1 MATYIQ
7 GVTDYIPQYQP
18 FEPDYNFYSNIM
30 QTKQSQYDN
39 NWKALNSMYS
49 EYYNADLTRD
59 GNIKKRDTYLKDIE
73 FNLKR
78 VSQLDLSLEQN
89 VNQASQVFKPFY
101 EDSGL
106 MRDMA
111 LTKKAKMQI
120 AAGEGYQN
128 SFNENIEKKYWPEG
142 IAKIKFEL
150 QEFKEASDEEAASF
164 EIDNYVK
171 NVDTYG
177 IAEKIAKDFGNV
189 QFAPEWKNGYII
201 TTTNGA
207 KLVEPLSK
215 LFEASLGN
223 DPAVIEK
230 YKAQAYVDRKTY
242 AEANASQFGGDKL
255 KAENKYL
262 QDNFTILKS
271 KVLFNYKIEEEKNKA
286 YDARMLD
293 VEKQFKNGTAGPDAK
308 LALEQ
313 YKINKDINDKNLAL
327 TKKNVEFL
335 NNGNSTAITTTD
347 FVNPYKDLK
356 SLRYKVD
363 NGMASLL
370 LNKDLDEFAQTFALR
385 GQKFDVKTDPYAMA
399 KVKYGYDSSLVSQRN
414 AGTQRAAR
422 TLAKST
428 IDAANIKKQGQ
439 IDAANIKRQGEYDSY
454 LLKTGQAY
462 MKQVKDE
469 NGNIINKV
477 VVRNDADQNKKI
489 TTDGQ
494 GTTGPVNQYEELQ
507 KRSKT
512 MNKDQQAILTSTI
525 DLMQNLI
532 EAGTLSK
539 YEAGI
544 ILGSEKKPI
553 NFDVYRD
560 RIEKDNKNG
569 TYTFMASRGGKE
581 LNEMSEKFKNFIA
594 ENSQLSSLY
603 GNKKADDFFLNSQK
617 YDEYE
622 YASNYIKKKRI
633 DIAAKIIRAGEG
645 ENPNIKYYFDENG
658 YKRSEKDFNNV
669 LREYGIVQK
678 DVRGLGQ
685 RALDAINPFASVYD
699 DLNYGE
705 YAVLTKRADE
715 IAKDKTFR
723 GKGTGSNIEYIN
735 ETTINPYSDFGM
747 KTFDDIYSDLQKYS
761 KVNPKDKFSTTG
773 AFGDD
778 YDKST
783 IEGVTKGAN
792 FLNKLRA
799 DFKNPNETG
808 LTGLD
813 VRSFFQAAE
822 RNGIGAYTFMLPDAY
837 IDKNTETLDSKG
849 NRTKT
854 GYFSIQE
861 AQDIKQHGITYFTDQ
876 ENLNSKVME
885 SYRPK
890 AFVDAISNNNPYV
903 YKDMLDPNN
912 TFTITPGSLGI
923 SDYDINGT
931 ISLFDPVKGR
941 NVPISFH
948 ETNGTYGTGLIEV
961 KDKLINE
968 LFPDA
973 RNDNKVNFNDYESIE
988 FGN

>member
-7 GVTDYIPQYQP
+7 GVTDYIPQFQP
-18 FEPDYNFYSNIM
+18 FEPDYNFYQNIM
-30 QTKQSQYDN
+30 QTKQSQYDS
-39 NWKALNSMYS
+39 NWKALNNMYS
-49 EYYNADLTRD
+49 EYYNADLTREP
-59 GNIKKRDTYLKDIE
+59 NIKKRDTYLKDIE

-120 AAGEGYQN
+120 ASGEGYQN
-128 SFNENIEKKYWPEG
+128 SFNENIEKKYWPTG

-177 IAEKIAKDFGNV
+177 IAEKIAKNFGNV

-215 LFEASLGN
+215 LFESSLGN

-242 AEANASQFGGDKL
+242 AEANASQFGGDKI

-262 QDNFTILKS
+262 QDSFTILKS
-271 KVLFNYKIEEEKNKA
+271 KVLYNYKIEEEKNKA

-293 VEKQFKNGTAGPDAK
+293 VEKQVKDGTAGPDAK

-327 TKKNVEFL
+327 AKKNVEFL

-370 LNKDLDEFAQTFALR
+370 LNKDLDEYAQTFALK

-428 IDAANIKKQGQ
+428 IDAANIK
-439 IDAANIKRQGEYDSY
+439 RQGEYDSY

-462 MKQVKDE
+462 MTQVKDPA
-469 NGNIINKV
+469 GNIINKV
-477 VVRNDADQNKKI
+477 VLRNPADQNKKI

-494 GTTGPVNQYEELQ
+494 GSVDAVNQYEELQ
-507 KRSKT
+507 KRAKT
-512 MNKDQQAILTSTI
+512 MNQSQYGLVVNTI
-525 DLMQNLI
+525 NLMQDLVKD
-532 EAGTLSK
+532 GTLSK
-539 YEAGI
+539 YEAGV
-544 ILGSEKKPI
+544 ILGSEKKPV
-553 NFDVYRD
+553 NFDEYVK
-560 RIEKDNKNG
+560 RIVSDKDNN
-569 TYTFMASRGGKE
+569 YTFMKSRGGKE

-594 ENSQLSSLY
+594 ENSQLSSLA
-603 GNKKADDFFLNSQK
+603 GNKKADEFFLSSQK
-617 YDEYE
+617 YDEFE
-622 YASNYIKKKRI
+622 FANDYIKKERI
-633 DIAAKIIRAGEG
+633 NIAAKIIRAGEG

-658 YKRSEKDFNNV
+658 YRRSEEDFNNV
-669 LREYGIVQK
+669 LRKYGIAQK
-678 DVRGLGQ
+678 DVRGLSQ
-685 RALDAINPFASVYD
+685 RALDAINPFTSVYD
-699 DLNYGE
+699 NLNYGE
-705 YAVLTKRADE
+705 YSVIAKRANE
-715 IAKDKTFR
+715 IAKDKTFM
-723 GKGTGSNIEYIN
+723 GKGTGLSLDNAT
-735 ETTINPYSDFGM
+735 ETTINPFSDFGI
-747 KTFDDIYSDLQKYS
+747 KTFDDIFSDLQKYS

-778 YDKST
+778 YNKST
-783 IEGVTKGAN
+783 PEGVTKGAN

-799 DFKNPNETG
+799 DFRNPNETG

-813 VRSFFQAAE
+813 VKSFFQAAE

-837 IDKNTETLDSKG
+837 IDKNTQKTDAKG
-849 NRTKT
+849 NITTT

-890 AFVDAISNNNPYV
+890 AFVDAISNGNPYV

-941 NVPISFH
+941 NVPVSFY
-948 ETNGTYGTGLIEV
+948 ETNSTYGTGLIEV

>member
-7 GVTDYIPQYQP
+7 GVTDYIPQFQP
-18 FEPDYNFYSNIM
+18 FEPDYNFYQNIM
-30 QTKQSQYDN
+30 QTKQSQYDS
-39 NWKALNSMYS
+39 NWKALNNMYS
-49 EYYNADLTRD
+49 EYYNADLTREP
-59 GNIKKRDTYLKDIE
+59 NIKKRDTYLKDIE

-120 AAGEGYQN
+120 ASGEGYQN
-128 SFNENIEKKYWPEG
+128 SFNENIEKKYWPTG

-177 IAEKIAKDFGNV
+177 IAEKIAKNFGNV

-215 LFEASLGN
+215 LFESSLGN

-242 AEANASQFGGDKL
+242 AEANASQFGGDKI

-262 QDNFTILKS
+262 QDSFTILKS
-271 KVLFNYKIEEEKNKA
+271 KVLYNYKIEEEKNKA

-293 VEKQFKNGTAGPDAK
+293 VEKQVKDGTAGPDAK

-327 TKKNVEFL
+327 AKKNVEFL

-370 LNKDLDEFAQTFALR
+370 LNKDLDEYAQTFALK

-428 IDAANIKKQGQ
+428 IDAANIK
-439 IDAANIKRQGEYDSY
+439 RQGEYDSY

-462 MKQVKDE
+462 MTQVKDPA
-469 NGNIINKV
+469 GNIINKV
-477 VVRNDADQNKKI
+477 VLRNPADQNKKI

-494 GTTGPVNQYEELQ
+494 GSVDAVNQYEELQ
-507 KRSKT
+507 KRAKT
-512 MNKDQQAILTSTI
+512 MNQSQYGLVVNTI
-525 DLMQNLI
+525 NLMQDLVKD
-532 EAGTLSK
+532 GTLSK
-539 YEAGI
+539 YEAGV
-544 ILGSEKKPI
+544 ILGSEKKPV
-553 NFDVYRD
+553 NFDEYVK
-560 RIEKDNKNG
+560 RIVSDKDNN
-569 TYTFMASRGGKE
+569 YTFMKSRGGKE

-594 ENSQLSSLY
+594 ENSQLSSLA
-603 GNKKADDFFLNSQK
+603 GNKKADEFFLSSQK
-617 YDEYE
+617 YDEFE
-622 YASNYIKKKRI
+622 FANDYIKKERI
-633 DIAAKIIRAGEG
+633 NIAAKIIRAGEG

-658 YKRSEKDFNNV
+658 YRRSEEDFNNV
-669 LREYGIVQK
+669 LRKYGIAQK
-678 DVRGLGQ
+678 DVRGLSQ
-685 RALDAINPFASVYD
+685 RALDAINPFTSVYD
-699 DLNYGE
+699 NLNYGE
-705 YAVLTKRADE
+705 YSVIAKRANE
-715 IAKDKTFR
+715 IAKDKTFM
-723 GKGTGSNIEYIN
+723 GKGTGLSLDNAT
-735 ETTINPYSDFGM
+735 ETTINPFSDFGI
-747 KTFDDIYSDLQKYS
+747 KTFDDIFSDLQKYS

-778 YDKST
+778 YNKST
-783 IEGVTKGAN
+783 PEGVTKGAN

-799 DFKNPNETG
+799 DFRNPNETG

-813 VRSFFQAAE
+813 VKSFFQAAE

-837 IDKNTETLDSKG
+837 IDKNTQKTDAKG
-849 NRTKT
+849 NITTT

-890 AFVDAISNNNPYV
+890 AFVDAISNGNPYV

-941 NVPISFH
+941 NVPVSFH
-948 ETNGTYGTGLIEV
+948 ETNSTYGTGLIEV

>member
-7 GVTDYIPQYQP
+7 GVTDYIPQFQP
-18 FEPDYNFYSNIM
+18 FEPDYNFYQNIM
-30 QTKQSQYDN
+30 QTKQSQYDS
-39 NWKALNSMYS
+39 NWKALNNMYS
-49 EYYNADLTRD
+49 EYYNADLTREP
-59 GNIKKRDTYLKDIE
+59 NIKKRDTYLKDIE

-128 SFNENIEKKYWPEG
+128 SFNKDIENKYWPEG

-164 EIDNYVK
+164 QIDNYVK
-171 NVDTYG
+171 NVNTYG

-242 AEANASQFGGDKL
+242 AEANASQFGGDKI

-262 QDNFTILKS
+262 QDSFTILKS
-271 KVLFNYKIEEEKNKA
+271 KVLYNYKIEEEKNKA

-293 VEKQFKNGTAGPDAK
+293 VEKQVKNGTAGPDAK

-327 TKKNVEFL
+327 SKKNVEFL

-370 LNKDLDEFAQTFALR
+370 LNKDLDQFAQTFALR

-428 IDAANIKKQGQ
+428 IDAANIKKQS
-439 IDAANIKRQGEYDSY
+439 EYDSY
-454 LLKTGQAY
+454 LLNTGQAY
-462 MKQVKDE
+462 MIKETDKY
-469 NGNIINKV
+469 GNITTKV
-477 VVRNDADQNKKI
+477 VLRNDADQNKKI

-494 GTTGPVNQYEELQ
+494 SATGPLNQYEELQ
-507 KRSKT
+507 KRAKT

-553 NFDVYRD
+553 NFDVYKA
-560 RIEKDNKNG
+560 RIEEDNKKG
-569 TYTFMASRGGKE
+569 AYTFMASRGGKE

-622 YASNYIKKKRI
+622 FASNYIKKERI
-633 DIAAKIIRAGEG
+633 NIAAKIVNATKGAYPHME
-645 ENPNIKYYFDENG
+645 YYFDENG
-658 YKRSEKDFNNV
+658 YKRSEEDFNNV

-705 YAVLTKRADE
+705 YAVLAKRADE
-715 IAKDKTFR
+715 IAKDETFM
-723 GKGTGSNIEYIN
+723 GKGTGSNIDYIN
-735 ETTINPYSDFGM
+735 ETTINPYSEYGM
-747 KTFDDIYSDLQKYS
+747 KTLDNIFSDLQKFS
-761 KVNPKDKFSTTG
+761 KTNPKDKFSTTG
-773 AFGDD
+773 AFGED
-778 YDKST
+778 YDKEDPNLVR
-783 IEGVTKGAN
+783 ITKGAN

-799 DFKNPNETG
+799 DFKNPKETG

-822 RNGIGAYTFMLPDAY
+822 RNGIGAYTFMLPNAY
-837 IDKNTETLDSKG
+837 IDKNTQKTDAKG
-849 NRTKT
+849 NITTT

-861 AQDIKQHGITYFTDQ
+861 AQDIKQHGITYFTAQ

-890 AFVDAISNNNPYV
+890 AFVDAISNDNPYV

-923 SDYDINGT
+923 SDYEINGT

-941 NVPISFH
+941 NVPVSFH
-948 ETNGTYGTGLIEV
+948 ETNSTYGTGLIEV

>member
-30 QTKQSQYDN
+30 QTKQSQYDS

-49 EYYNADLTRD
+49 EYYNADLTREP
-59 GNIKKRDTYLKDIE
+59 NIKKRDTYLKDIE

-89 VNQASQVFKPFY
+89 VNQASQIFKPFY

-111 LTKKAKMQI
+111 LTKKAKTQI
-120 AAGEGYQN
+120 AAGEGYQK
-128 SFNENIEKKYWPEG
+128 SLDKDVENKYWPEG

-164 EIDNYVK
+164 EINNYVK

-177 IAEKIAKDFGNV
+177 IAEKIVKNFGNV
-189 QFAPEWKNGYII
+189 QFAPEWTDGYII

-215 LFEASLGN
+215 LFESSLGN

-242 AEANASQFGGDKL
+242 AEANASQFGGDKIQ
-255 KAENKYL
+255 AENKYL
-262 QDNFTILKS
+262 QDSFNVLKA
-271 KVLFNYKIEEEKNKA
+271 KVLYNYKIEEEKNKT
-286 YDARMLD
+286 YDAKMLD
-293 VEKQFKNGTAGPDAK
+293 IEKQVKDGTAGPDAK
-308 LALEQ
+308 LALEE

-327 TKKNVEFL
+327 AKKNVEFL
-335 NNGNSTAITTTD
+335 NNGNSTAITTTG

-370 LNKDLDEFAQTFALR
+370 LNKDLDQYAETFAKR
-385 GQKFDVKTDPYAMA
+385 GQKFDVKTDPYYMA
-399 KVKYGYDSSLVSQRN
+399 RVKYGYDSSLVSQRN
-414 AGTQRAAR
+414 AGTQRAAK

-428 IDAANIKKQGQ
+428 

-477 VVRNDADQNKKI
+477 VLRNPADQNKKI

-494 GTTGPVNQYEELQ
+494 SATGPLNQYEELQ

-512 MNKDQQAILTSTI
+512 MNKNQQAILTSTI

-553 NFDVYRD
+553 NFDVYKA
-560 RIEKDNKNG
+560 RIEEDNKKG
-569 TYTFMASRGGKE
+569 SYTFMKSLGGKE

-594 ENSQLSSLY
+594 ENSQLSSLA
-603 GNKKADDFFLNSQK
+603 GNKKADDFFLTSQK

-622 YASNYIKKKRI
+622 FASNYIKKERI
-633 DIAAKIIRAGEG
+633 NIAAKIIRAGEG

-658 YKRSEKDFNNV
+658 YRRSEEDFNNV
-669 LREYGIVQK
+669 LREYGIAQK

-685 RALDAINPFASVYD
+685 RALNAINPFTSVYD
-699 DLNYGE
+699 NLNYGE
-705 YAVLTKRADE
+705 YAVLAKRVDE
-715 IAKDKTFR
+715 IAKNETFM
-723 GKGTGSNIEYIN
+723 GKGTGSNLDYAT
-735 ETTINPYSDFGM
+735 ETRINPFSDFGI
-747 KTFDDIYSDLQKYS
+747 KTFDDIYSDLQNYS

-773 AFGDD
+773 AFGKD
-778 YDKST
+778 YNNST
-783 IEGVTKGAN
+783 PEGVTKGAN

-799 DFKNPNETG
+799 DFRNPNETG
-808 LTGLD
+808 LNGLD
-813 VRSFFQAAE
+813 VKSFFQAAQK
-822 RNGIGAYTFMLPDAY
+822 NGVGAYTFMLPDAY

-861 AQDIKQHGITYFTDQ
+861 AQDVKQHGITYFTDQ

-890 AFVDAISNNNPYV
+890 AFVDAISNGNPYV

-941 NVPISFH
+941 NVPVSFH
-948 ETNGTYGTGLIEV
+948 ETNSTYGTGLIEV

>member
-7 GVTDYIPQYQP
+7 GVTDYIPQFQP
-18 FEPDYNFYSNIM
+18 FEPDYNFYQNIM
-30 QTKQSQYDN
+30 QTKQSQYDS
-39 NWKALNSMYS
+39 NWKALNNMYS
-49 EYYNADLTRD
+49 EYYNADLTREP
-59 GNIKKRDTYLKDIE
+59 NIKKRDTYLKDIE

-120 AAGEGYQN
+120 GVGEGYQN
-128 SFNENIEKKYWPEG
+128 SFTEDVEKKYWPEG

-164 EIDNYVK
+164 EINNYVK

-177 IAEKIAKDFGNV
+177 IAEKIAKNFGSV

-215 LFEASLGN
+215 LFESSIGDN
-223 DPAVIEK
+223 PAVIEK

-242 AEANASQFGGDKL
+242 AEVNAPQFGGDKV

-262 QDNFTILKS
+262 QDSFNILKS
-271 KVLFNYKIEEEKNKA
+271 KVLYNYKVEEEKNKA

-293 VEKQFKNGTAGPDAK
+293 VEKQVKNGTAGPDAK

-327 TKKNVEFL
+327 AKKNVEFL

-347 FVNPYKDLK
+347 FVNPYKDIK

-370 LNKDLDEFAQTFALR
+370 LNKDLDEYAQTFAIR

-428 IDAANIKKQGQ
+428 IDAANIK
-439 IDAANIKRQGEYDSY
+439 RQTEYNNY

-462 MKQVKDE
+462 MTSTTDP
-469 NGNIINKV
+469 NGNIVTNV
-477 VVRNDADQNKKI
+477 VLRNPADHNKKVKPNGE
-489 TTDGQ
+489 TTIGA
-494 GTTGPVNQYEELQ
+494 VNQYTELQ
-507 KRSKT
+507 KRTKT
-512 MNKDQQAILTSTI
+512 MNKDQQALLSSTI
-525 DLMQNLI
+525 DLMKNLVDN
-532 EAGTLSK
+532 GTLSK

-544 ILGSEKKPI
+544 ILGSEKKPL
-553 NFDVYRD
+553 NFDEYVR
-560 RIEKDNKNG
+560 RIDKDNENN
-569 TYTFMASRGGKE
+569 TFTFMESRGGKE

-603 GNKKADDFFLNSQK
+603 GNKKADDFFLSSQK

-622 YASNYIKKKRI
+622 FASNFAKKERFKIANQIIK
-633 DIAAKIIRAGEG
+633 AGEG
-645 ENPNIKYYFDENG
+645 ENPNIRYYFDENANI
-658 YKRSEKDFNNV
+658 RTEKEFNNV
-669 LREYGIVQK
+669 LREYGIAQK

-705 YAVLTKRADE
+705 YSVIAKRVNE
-715 IAKDKTFR
+715 IAKDKTFM
-723 GKGTGSNIEYIN
+723 GTGTGYSQDYIN
-735 ETTINPYSDFGM
+735 ETSINPYSEFGI
-747 KTFDDIYSDLQKYS
+747 KTIDNIFSDLQDFS
-761 KVNPKDKFSTTG
+761 RVNPKDKWSTTG

-778 YDKST
+778 YDKSK
-783 IEGVTKGAN
+783 IEDVTKGAN
-792 FLNKLRA
+792 FLNKLRS
-799 DFKNPNETG
+799 DFKNPNESG

-813 VRSFFQAAE
+813 VRSLFQAANRE
-822 RNGIGAYTFMLPDAY
+822 GVGAYTFMLPDAY

-876 ENLNSKVME
+876 ENLNSRVMD
-885 SYRPK
+885 SFRPK
-890 AFVDAISNNNPYV
+890 TFVDAISNDNPYI

-912 TFTITPGSLGI
+912 TFTITPGALGI
-923 SDYDINGT
+923 SDFDINGT

-941 NVPISFH
+941 NVPVAFH
-948 ETNGTYGTGLIEV
+948 ETNSTYGTGLIEV

>member
-1 MATYIQ
+1 MATYIS
-7 GVTDYIPQYQP
+7 GVTDYIPQFQP
-18 FEPDYNFYSNIM
+18 FEPDYNFYQNIM
-30 QTKQSQYDN
+30 QTKQSQYDS
-39 NWKALNSMYS
+39 NWKALNNMYS
-49 EYYNADLTRD
+49 EYYNADLTREP
-59 GNIKKRDTYLKDIE
+59 NIKKRDTYLKDIE

-111 LTKKAKMQI
+111 LTKKAKTQI
-120 AAGEGYQN
+120 ATGESYQN
-128 SFNENIEKKYWPEG
+128 SFTEDVEKKYWPEG

-164 EIDNYVK
+164 DINNYVK

-177 IAEKIAKDFGNV
+177 IAEKIAKNFGSV

-215 LFEASLGN
+215 LFESSIGDN
-223 DPAVIEK
+223 PAVIEK

-242 AEANASQFGGDKL
+242 AEVNAPQFGGDKV

-262 QDNFTILKS
+262 QDNFNILKS

-293 VEKQFKNGTAGPDAK
+293 VEKQVKNGTAGPDAK

-347 FVNPYKDLK
+347 FVNPYKDIK

-370 LNKDLDEFAQTFALR
+370 LNKDLDEYAQTFAIR

-428 IDAANIKKQGQ
+428 IDAANIK
-439 IDAANIKRQGEYDSY
+439 RQGEYDAY

-462 MKQVKDE
+462 MTQVKDA

-477 VVRNDADQNKKI
+477 VLRNPADQNKEI

-494 GTTGPVNQYEELQ
+494 GTVDAVNQYEELQ
-507 KRSKT
+507 KRTKH
-512 MNKDQQAILTSTI
+512 MNKNQQALLTSTI
-525 DLMQNLI
+525 ELMKNLVDN
-532 EAGTLSK
+532 GTLSK

-544 ILGSEKKPI
+544 ILGSEKKPV
-553 NFDVYRD
+553 NFDEYAK
-560 RIEKDNKNG
+560 RIAKDNKNN
-569 TYTFMASRGGKE
+569 TYTFMESRGGKE

-603 GNKKADDFFLNSQK
+603 GNKKADDFFLSSQK

-622 YASNYIKKKRI
+622 FASNYAKKERFKIANQIIK
-633 DIAAKIIRAGEG
+633 AGEG
-645 ENPNIKYYFDENG
+645 ENPNIRYFFDENANM
-658 YKRSEKDFNNV
+658 RTEKEFNNV
-669 LREYGIVQK
+669 LREYGIAQK

-705 YAVLTKRADE
+705 YSVIAKRVNE
-715 IAKDKTFR
+715 IAKDETFM
-723 GKGTGSNIEYIN
+723 GKGTGLSLDNAT
-735 ETTINPYSDFGM
+735 ETTINPFSDFGI
-747 KTFDDIYSDLQKYS
+747 KTFDDIFSDLQKYS
-761 KVNPKDKFSTTG
+761 KTNPKDKWSTTG
-773 AFGDD
+773 AFGAD

-783 IEGVTKGAN
+783 PEGVTKGAN

-799 DFKNPNETG
+799 DFRNPNETG
-808 LTGLD
+808 LNGVD

-837 IDKNTETLDSKG
+837 IDKNTQKKDAKG
-849 NRTKT
+849 NITT
-854 GYFSIQE
+854 SGYFSIQE
-861 AQDIKQHGITYFTDQ
+861 AQDIKEHGITYFTAQ
-876 ENLNSKVME
+876 ENLNSKVMD

-890 AFVDAISNNNPYV
+890 TFVDAISNNNPYI

-912 TFTITPGSLGI
+912 TFTITPGALGI
-923 SDYDINGT
+923 SDFDINGT

-941 NVPISFH
+941 NVPVAFH

>member
-7 GVTDYIPQYQP
+7 GVTDYIPQFQP
-18 FEPDYNFYSNIM
+18 FEPDYNFYQNIM
-30 QTKQSQYDN
+30 QTKQSQYDS
-39 NWKALNSMYS
+39 NWKALNNMYS
-49 EYYNADLTRD
+49 EYYNADLTREP
-59 GNIKKRDTYLKDIE
+59 NIKKRDTYLKDIE

-120 AAGEGYQN
+120 GVGEGYQN
-128 SFNENIEKKYWPEG
+128 SFTEDVEKKYWPEG

-164 EIDNYVK
+164 EINNYVK

-177 IAEKIAKDFGNV
+177 IAEKIAKNFGSV

-215 LFEASLGN
+215 LFESSIGDN
-223 DPAVIEK
+223 PAVIEK

-242 AEANASQFGGDKL
+242 AEVNAPQFGGDKV

-262 QDNFTILKS
+262 QDSFNILKS
-271 KVLFNYKIEEEKNKA
+271 KVLYNYKVEEEKNKA

-293 VEKQFKNGTAGPDAK
+293 VEKQVKNGTAGPDAK

-347 FVNPYKDLK
+347 FVNPYKDIK

-370 LNKDLDEFAQTFALR
+370 LNKDLDQYAETFAIR

-428 IDAANIKKQGQ
+428 IDAANIK
-439 IDAANIKRQGEYDSY
+439 RQGEYDAY

-462 MKQVKDE
+462 MKQEKDA

-477 VVRNDADQNKKI
+477 VVRNDADQNKKVKPNGE
-489 TTDGQ
+489 TTIDA
-494 GTTGPVNQYEELQ
+494 VNQFTELQ
-507 KRSKT
+507 KRTKT
-512 MNKDQQAILTSTI
+512 MNKDQQALLTSTI
-525 DLMQNLI
+525 DLMKNLV
-532 EAGTLSK
+532 ENGTLSK

-544 ILGSEKKPI
+544 ILGSEKKPV
-553 NFDVYRD
+553 NFDEYVR
-560 RIEKDNKNG
+560 RIDKDNDNN
-569 TYTFMASRGGKE
+569 TFTFMESRGGKE

-603 GNKKADDFFLNSQK
+603 GNKKADDFFLSSQK

-622 YASNYIKKKRI
+622 FASNYAKKERFKIANQIIK
-633 DIAAKIIRAGEG
+633 AGEG
-645 ENPNIKYYFDENG
+645 ENPNIRYYFDENANI
-658 YKRSEKDFNNV
+658 RTEKEFNNV
-669 LREYGIVQK
+669 LREYGIAQK

-705 YAVLTKRADE
+705 YSVIAKRVNE
-715 IAKDKTFR
+715 IAKDKTFM
-723 GKGTGSNIEYIN
+723 GKGTGSSQDYIN
-735 ETTINPYSDFGM
+735 ETSINPFSEFGI
-747 KTFDDIYSDLQKYS
+747 KTIDNVFTDLQDFS
-761 KVNPKDKFSTTG
+761 RVNPKDKWSTTG

-778 YDKST
+778 YDKSK
-783 IEGVTKGAN
+783 IEDVTKGAN
-792 FLNKLRA
+792 FLNKLRS
-799 DFKNPNETG
+799 DFKNPNESG
-808 LTGLD
+808 LNGLD
-813 VRSFFQAAE
+813 VRSLFQAGNRE
-822 RNGIGAYTFMLPDAY
+822 GVGAYTFMLPDAY

-854 GYFSIQE
+854 GYFSIEE
-861 AQDIKQHGITYFTDQ
+861 AQNIKQHGITYFTDQ
-876 ENLNSKVME
+876 ENLNSRVMD
-885 SYRPK
+885 SFRPK
-890 AFVDAISNNNPYV
+890 TFVDAISNNNPYI

-912 TFTITPGSLGI
+912 TFTITPGALGI
-923 SDYDINGT
+923 SDFDINGT

-941 NVPISFH
+941 NVPVAFH
-948 ETNGTYGTGLIEV
+948 ETNGTYGTGLIEI

>member
-7 GVTDYIPQYQP
+7 GVTDYIPQFQP
-18 FEPDYNFYSNIM
+18 FEPDYNFYQNIM
-30 QTKQSQYDN
+30 QTKQSQYDS
-39 NWKALNSMYS
+39 NWKALNNMYS
-49 EYYNADLTRD
+49 EYYNADLTREP
-59 GNIKKRDTYLKDIE
+59 NIKKRDTYLKDIE

-120 AAGEGYQN
+120 GVGEGYQ
-128 SFNENIEKKYWPEG
+128 SAFNEDVEKKYWPEG

-164 EIDNYVK
+164 EINNYVK

-177 IAEKIAKDFGNV
+177 IAEKIAKNFGSV

-215 LFEASLGN
+215 LFESSIGDN
-223 DPAVIEK
+223 PAVIEK

-242 AEANASQFGGDKL
+242 AEVNAPQFGGDKV

-262 QDNFTILKS
+262 QDSFNILKS
-271 KVLFNYKIEEEKNKA
+271 KVLYNYKVEEEKNKA

-293 VEKQFKNGTAGPDAK
+293 VEKQVKNGTAGPDAK

-313 YKINKDINDKNLAL
+313 YKINKDINNKNLAL
-327 TKKNVEFL
+327 AKKNVEFL

-347 FVNPYKDLK
+347 FVNPYKDIK

-370 LNKDLDEFAQTFALR
+370 LNKDLDQYAETFAIR

-428 IDAANIKKQGQ
+428 IDAANIK
-439 IDAANIKRQGEYDSY
+439 RQTEYNNY
-454 LLKTGQAY
+454 LLKTGQAF
-462 MKQVKDE
+462 MTSTTDP
-469 NGNIINKV
+469 NGNIVTNV
-477 VVRNDADQNKKI
+477 VLRNPADHNKKVKPNGE
-489 TTDGQ
+489 TTIGA
-494 GTTGPVNQYEELQ
+494 VNQYTELQ
-507 KRSKT
+507 KRTKT
-512 MNKDQQAILTSTI
+512 MNKDQQALLTSTVE
-525 DLMQNLI
+525 LMKNLVDD
-532 EAGTLSK
+532 GTLSK

-544 ILGSEKKPI
+544 ILGSEKKPV
-553 NFDVYRD
+553 NFDEYVR
-560 RIEKDNKNG
+560 RIEKDNKNN
-569 TYTFMASRGGKE
+569 TFTLMESRGGKE

-603 GNKKADDFFLNSQK
+603 GNKKADDFFLSSQK

-622 YASNYIKKKRI
+622 FASNFAKKERFKIANQIIK
-633 DIAAKIIRAGEG
+633 AGEG
-645 ENPNIKYYFDENG
+645 ENPNIRYFFDENANM
-658 YKRSEKDFNNV
+658 RTEKEFNNV
-669 LREYGIVQK
+669 LREYGIAQK
-678 DVRGLGQ
+678 DVRGLGR
-685 RALDAINPFASVYD
+685 RALDAVNPFASVYD

-705 YAVLTKRADE
+705 YSVIAKRVNE
-715 IAKDKTFR
+715 IAKDKTFM
-723 GKGTGSNIEYIN
+723 GKGTAYSQDYIN
-735 ETTINPYSDFGM
+735 ETTINPFSEFGI
-747 KTFDDIYSDLQKYS
+747 KTIDNVLTDLQDFS
-761 KVNPKDKFSTTG
+761 RTNSKDKFSTTG
-773 AFGDD
+773 AFGAS
-778 YDKST
+778 YDNSK
-783 IEGVTKGAN
+783 IEDVTKGAN
-792 FLNKLRA
+792 FLNKLRS
-799 DFKNPNETG
+799 DFKNPNESG
-808 LTGLD
+808 LNGLD
-813 VRSFFQAAE
+813 IRSLFQAGNRE
-822 RNGIGAYTFMLPDAY
+822 GVGAYTFMLPDAY

-849 NRTKT
+849 NRTKS

-876 ENLNSKVME
+876 ENLNSRVMD
-885 SYRPK
+885 SFRPK
-890 AFVDAISNNNPYV
+890 TFVDAISNNNPYI

-912 TFTITPGSLGI
+912 TFTITPGALGI
-923 SDYDINGT
+923 SDFDINGT

-941 NVPISFH
+941 NVPIAFH

>member
-7 GVTDYIPQYQP
+7 GVTDYIPQFQP
-18 FEPDYNFYSNIM
+18 FEPDYNFYQNIM
-30 QTKQSQYDN
+30 QTKQSQYDS
-39 NWKALNSMYS
+39 NWKALNNMYS
-49 EYYNADLTRD
+49 EYYNADLTREP
-59 GNIKKRDTYLKDIE
+59 NIKKRDTYLKDIE

-111 LTKKAKMQI
+111 LTKKAKTQI
-120 AAGEGYQN
+120 ATGESYQN
-128 SFNENIEKKYWPEG
+128 SFTEDVEKKYWPEG

-164 EIDNYVK
+164 DINNYVK

-177 IAEKIAKDFGNV
+177 IAEKIAKNFGSV

-215 LFEASLGN
+215 LFESSIGDN
-223 DPAVIEK
+223 PAVIEK

-242 AEANASQFGGDKL
+242 AEVNAPQFGGDKV

-262 QDNFTILKS
+262 QDNFNILKS

-293 VEKQFKNGTAGPDAK
+293 VEKQVKNGTAGPDAK

-347 FVNPYKDLK
+347 FVNPYKDIK

-370 LNKDLDEFAQTFALR
+370 LNKDLDEYAQTFAIR

-428 IDAANIKKQGQ
+428 IDAANIK
-439 IDAANIKRQGEYDSY
+439 RQGEYDAY

-462 MKQVKDE
+462 MTQVKDA

-477 VVRNDADQNKKI
+477 VLRNPADQNKEI

-494 GTTGPVNQYEELQ
+494 GTVDAVNQYEELQ
-507 KRSKT
+507 KRTKH
-512 MNKDQQAILTSTI
+512 MNKNQQALLTSTI
-525 DLMQNLI
+525 ELMKNLVDN
-532 EAGTLSK
+532 GTLSK

-544 ILGSEKKPI
+544 ILGSEKKPV
-553 NFDVYRD
+553 NFDEYAK
-560 RIEKDNKNG
+560 RIAKDNKNN
-569 TYTFMASRGGKE
+569 TYTFMESRGGKE

-603 GNKKADDFFLNSQK
+603 GNKKADDFFLSSQK

-622 YASNYIKKKRI
+622 FASNYAKKERFKIANQIIK
-633 DIAAKIIRAGEG
+633 AGEG
-645 ENPNIKYYFDENG
+645 ENPNIRYFFDENANM
-658 YKRSEKDFNNV
+658 RTEKEFNNV
-669 LREYGIVQK
+669 LREYGIAQK

-705 YAVLTKRADE
+705 YSVIAKRVNE
-715 IAKDKTFR
+715 IAKDETFM
-723 GKGTGSNIEYIN
+723 GKGTGLSLDNAT
-735 ETTINPYSDFGM
+735 ETTINPFSDFGI
-747 KTFDDIYSDLQKYS
+747 KTFDDIFSDLQKYS
-761 KVNPKDKFSTTG
+761 KTNPKDKWSTTG
-773 AFGDD
+773 AFGAD

-783 IEGVTKGAN
+783 PEGVTKGAN

-799 DFKNPNETG
+799 DFRNPNETG
-808 LTGLD
+808 LNGVD

-837 IDKNTETLDSKG
+837 IDKNTQKKDAKG
-849 NRTKT
+849 NITT
-854 GYFSIQE
+854 SGYFSIQE
-861 AQDIKQHGITYFTDQ
+861 AQDIKEHGITYFTAQ
-876 ENLNSKVME
+876 ENLNSKVMD

-890 AFVDAISNNNPYV
+890 TFVDAISNNNPYI

-912 TFTITPGSLGI
+912 TFTITPGALGI
-923 SDYDINGT
+923 SDFDINGT

-941 NVPISFH
+941 NVPVAFH

>member
-7 GVTDYIPQYQP
+7 GVTDYIPQFQP
-18 FEPDYNFYSNIM
+18 FEPDYNFYQNIM
-30 QTKQSQYDN
+30 QTKQSQYDS
-39 NWKALNSMYS
+39 NWKALNNMYS
-49 EYYNADLTRD
+49 EYYNADLTREP
-59 GNIKKRDTYLKDIE
+59 NIKKRDTYLKDIE

-111 LTKKAKMQI
+111 LTKKAKTQI
-120 AAGEGYQN
+120 ATGESYQN
-128 SFNENIEKKYWPEG
+128 SFTEDVEKKYWPEG

-164 EIDNYVK
+164 EINNYVK

-177 IAEKIAKDFGNV
+177 IAEKIAKNFGSV

-215 LFEASLGN
+215 LFESSIGDN
-223 DPAVIEK
+223 PAVIEK

-242 AEANASQFGGDKL
+242 AEVNAPQFGGDKV

-262 QDNFTILKS
+262 QDSFNILKS
-271 KVLFNYKIEEEKNKA
+271 KVLYNYKVEEEKNKA

-293 VEKQFKNGTAGPDAK
+293 VEKQVKNGTAGPDAK

-313 YKINKDINDKNLAL
+313 YKINKDINNKNLAL
-327 TKKNVEFL
+327 AKKNVEFL

-347 FVNPYKDLK
+347 FVNPYKDIK

-370 LNKDLDEFAQTFALR
+370 LNKDLDQYAETFAIR

-399 KVKYGYDSSLVSQRN
+399 KVKYRYDSSLVSQRN

-428 IDAANIKKQGQ
+428 IDAANIK
-439 IDAANIKRQGEYDSY
+439 RQTEYNNY
-454 LLKTGQAY
+454 LLKTGQAF
-462 MKQVKDE
+462 MTSTTDP
-469 NGNIINKV
+469 NGNIVTNV
-477 VVRNDADQNKKI
+477 VLRNPADHNKKVKPNGE
-489 TTDGQ
+489 TTIGA
-494 GTTGPVNQYEELQ
+494 VNQYTELQ
-507 KRSKT
+507 KRTKT
-512 MNKDQQAILTSTI
+512 MNKDQQALLTSTVE
-525 DLMQNLI
+525 LMKNLVDD
-532 EAGTLSK
+532 GTLSK

-544 ILGSEKKPI
+544 ILGSEKKPV
-553 NFDVYRD
+553 NFDEYVR
-560 RIEKDNKNG
+560 RIEKDNKNN
-569 TYTFMASRGGKE
+569 TFTLMESRGGKE

-603 GNKKADDFFLNSQK
+603 GNKKADDFFLSSQK

-622 YASNYIKKKRI
+622 FASNFAKKERFKIANQIIK
-633 DIAAKIIRAGEG
+633 AGEG
-645 ENPNIKYYFDENG
+645 ENPNIRYFFDENANM
-658 YKRSEKDFNNV
+658 RTEKEFNNV
-669 LREYGIVQK
+669 LREYGIAQK
-678 DVRGLGQ
+678 DVRGLGR
-685 RALDAINPFASVYD
+685 RALDAVNPFASVYD

-705 YAVLTKRADE
+705 YSVIAKRVNE
-715 IAKDKTFR
+715 IAKDKTFM
-723 GKGTGSNIEYIN
+723 GKGTAYSQDYIN
-735 ETTINPYSDFGM
+735 ETTINPFSEFGI
-747 KTFDDIYSDLQKYS
+747 KTIDNVLTDLQDFS
-761 KVNPKDKFSTTG
+761 RTNSKDKFSTTG
-773 AFGDD
+773 AFGAS
-778 YDKST
+778 YDNSK
-783 IEGVTKGAN
+783 IEDVTKGAN
-792 FLNKLRA
+792 FLNKLRS
-799 DFKNPNETG
+799 DFKNPNESG
-808 LTGLD
+808 LNGLD
-813 VRSFFQAAE
+813 IRSLFQAGNRE
-822 RNGIGAYTFMLPDAY
+822 GVGAYTFMLPDAY

-876 ENLNSKVME
+876 ENLNSRVMD
-885 SYRPK
+885 SFRPK
-890 AFVDAISNNNPYV
+890 TFVDAISNDNPYI

-912 TFTITPGSLGI
+912 TFTITPGALGI
-923 SDYDINGT
+923 SDFDINGT

-941 NVPISFH
+941 NVPVAFH
-948 ETNGTYGTGLIEV
+948 ETNSTYGTGLIEV

>member
-1 MATYIQ
+1 MATYIS
-7 GVTDYIPQYQP
+7 GVTDYIPQFQP
-18 FEPDYNFYSNIM
+18 FEPDYNFYQNIM
-30 QTKQSQYDN
+30 QTKQSQYDS
-39 NWKALNSMYS
+39 NWKALNNMYS
-49 EYYNADLTRD
+49 EYYNADLTREP
-59 GNIKKRDTYLKDIE
+59 NIKKRDTYLKDIE

-120 AAGEGYQN
+120 AVGEGYQN

-171 NVDTYG
+171 NVNTYG

-293 VEKQFKNGTAGPDAK
+293 VEKQVKNGTAGPDAK

-428 IDAANIKKQGQ
+428 IDAANIK
-439 IDAANIKRQGEYDSY
+439 RQGEYDSY

-462 MKQVKDE
+462 MTQVKDPA
-469 NGNIINKV
+469 GNIINKV
-477 VVRNDADQNKKI
+477 VLRNPADQNKKI

-494 GTTGPVNQYEELQ
+494 GSVDAVNQYEELQ
-507 KRSKT
+507 KRAKT
-512 MNKDQQAILTSTI
+512 MNQSQYGLVVNTI
-525 DLMQNLI
+525 NLMQDLVKD
-532 EAGTLSK
+532 GTLSK
-539 YEAGI
+539 YEAGV
-544 ILGSEKKPI
+544 ILGSEKKPV
-553 NFDVYRD
+553 NFDEYVK
-560 RIEKDNKNG
+560 RITSDKDNN
-569 TYTFMASRGGKE
+569 YTFMKSRGGKE

-594 ENSQLSSLY
+594 ENSQLSSLA
-603 GNKKADDFFLNSQK
+603 GNKKADEFFLSSQK
-617 YDEYE
+617 YDEFE
-622 YASNYIKKKRI
+622 FANDYIKKERI
-633 DIAAKIIRAGEG
+633 NIAAKIIRAGEG

-658 YKRSEKDFNNV
+658 YRRSEEDFNNV
-669 LREYGIVQK
+669 LRKYGIAQK

-685 RALDAINPFASVYD
+685 RALDAINPFTSVYD
-699 DLNYGE
+699 NLNYGE
-705 YAVLTKRADE
+705 YSVIAKRADE
-715 IAKDKTFR
+715 IAKNKTFM
-723 GKGTGSNIEYIN
+723 GKGTGLSLDNAT
-735 ETTINPYSDFGM
+735 ETTINPFSDFGI
-747 KTFDDIYSDLQKYS
+747 KTFDDIYSDLQKFS
-761 KVNPKDKFSTTG
+761 KTNPKDKFSTTG
-773 AFGDD
+773 AFGAD
-778 YDKST
+778 YTKEDPDQMR
-783 IEGVTKGAN
+783 VTKGAN

-799 DFKNPNETG
+799 DFRNPNETG

-813 VRSFFQAAE
+813 VKSFFQAAE

-837 IDKNTETLDSKG
+837 IDKNTQKTDVKG
-849 NRTKT
+849 NITTT

-890 AFVDAISNNNPYV
+890 AFVDAISNGNPYV

-923 SDYDINGT
+923 SNYDINGT

-941 NVPISFH
+941 NVPVSFH
-948 ETNGTYGTGLIEV
+948 ETNSTYGTGLIEV